1 MYRVRTVFE
10 GFQGTPWL
18 STLFFDENGGTA
30 QQAANAAGAFWGA
43 ADALMDNEV
52 NWRTEPDVA
61 EIDAIT
67 GQLESVSSTT
77 PVIGSGALTTLMLPV
92 ATQALVR
99 WRTGI
104 IVGDRELRGRTF
116 VPGLGT
122 ASNDNGVLLA
132 ASQTTLQTAAAA
144 LIADANSVLVIW
156 HRPTSPG
163 ASDGQAASVLTAN
176 VWGQFATMR
185 SRRD

>member
-18 STLFFDENGGTA
+18 NTLYFDADGGTA
-30 QQAANAAGAFWGA
+30 QQAATAAGTFWGA
-43 ADALMDNEV
+43 VDALMDNEV
-52 NWRTEPDVA
+52 TWRTEPDVPT
-61 EIDAIT
+61 INPGT
-67 GQLESVSSTT
+67 GNLETVTSTT
-77 PVIGSGALTTLMLPV
+77 PVTGAGALSTIMLPV
-92 ATQALVR
+92 ATQGLIR

-122 ASNDNGVLLA
+122 ASNDNGILLA
-132 ASQTTLQTAAAA
+132 ASQTTMQTAAAA
-144 LIADANSVLVIW
+144 LISDANSTLVVW
-156 HRPTSPG
+156 HRPSSPG
-163 ASDGQAASVLTAN
+163 ASDGTNASVLTAN